1 VTGATGRGMDTL
13 HRWTQHSPAPPVAI
27 LTIDVDCST
36 AAEPRAEDSCVN
48 RYAGCYPDEV
58 FHRVKYS

>member
-1 VTGATGRGMDTL
+1 
-13 HRWTQHSPAPPVAI
+13 VAI